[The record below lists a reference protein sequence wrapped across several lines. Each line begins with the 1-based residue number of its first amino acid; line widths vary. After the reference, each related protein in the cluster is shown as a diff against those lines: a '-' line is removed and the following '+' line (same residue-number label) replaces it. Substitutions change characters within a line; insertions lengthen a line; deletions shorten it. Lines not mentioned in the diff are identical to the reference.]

1 MTDNNCVVCFKNV
14 RIYSVG
20 ECEHPV
26 CYECSTRMR
35 VLCRQNECP
44 MCRHEM
50 GMVVFT
56 ERIRPFKRMKKDYSS
71 FNQEYRIAFENDYIQ
86 EAFENLLLYV
96 CKKCHNKPF
105 SSFDSLTEH
114 MRRIHDL
121 YSCDLCVDN
130 LKIFPKEFRYYSRS
144 DLNKHRRVGDIDDK
158 SHRGHPLCEF
168 CNIRYVDRDELYRHL
183 RKDHLFCHICD
194 SEGIQQFYGVY
205 GMLRDHYKQDHYL
218 CEEGDCLKEEFTSV
232 FPTEIDLKAHKAL
245 VHCKNLRNKLAV
257 KQARTLEL
265 EFTLAPR
272 IGADRRNRYQ
282 GTNTLEYPDEESTSQ
297 QHSVPH
303 MDSDPRNLMV
313 TWDES
318 AFPSLTNNPT
328 LYSTPR
334 SKPQPRGN
342 KNRLAFNEQ
351 NFPALG
357 SETSIKFNI
366 SNQLDPRPS
375 SVVSSTNISVQ
386 VNRNKN
392 RNNRAQ
398 TAGPSSSSVSLT
410 WVEKAKEKK
419 PANVPVPDK
428 SQAEPGPSKPPSMNR
443 NNFPK
448 LTLGAGNTSGAAS
461 GSSNVNNEAS
471 KKNKKSSLS
480 IHIED
485 HHDSRKSTYNEI
497 TNRNIPSSK
506 PDKNDKKSTTSTKP
520 KNKTTNGQ
528 SSSDSSKSNCI
539 LLNASRKKVKMKPE
553 VDGYVSL
560 NNLTASGTRNREPVA
575 GSSGNSGN
583 IPGPQSRNANDTNG
597 VQKTNVC
604 DTKLREENDK
614 TKPAEKRKKDK
625 NEIQSPKNKENKNDS
640 KTNNKP
646 TPTKKTNDKE
656 KKPSTKDA
664 ENLLKESNK
673 IVSKSDDSKLPEN
686 RNNQRKKSELRIG
699 PLHETTNGEL
709 IDSNS
714 NDSKTAVMFPPPGF
728 ESSITAPPG
737 LSRASSDQCNQQ
749 LFNDNQISFTKIP
762 EAMPI
767 YQQPDDFVSRNSH
780 LIDKISKSL
789 MRNNEEAINDFK
801 NTSLLYREGY
811 ISAPSY
817 YLYCMEN
824 IENDKFDDVFVE
836 LVILL
841 PNIMKQQE
849 LWTVHQSMKGDN
861 SQTAKVEHCPVCLQI
876 LKPSDFTSH
885 LTRHTLQTN
894 TPLFSK

>member
-20 ECEHPV
+20 ECDHPV

-56 ERIRPFKRMKKDYSS
+56 ERIRPFRRMKRDYSL
-71 FNQEYRIAFENDYIQ
+71 FNDKYHIAFENEYIQ
-86 EAFENLLLYV
+86 EAFENLLLFV

-105 SSFDSLTEH
+105 STFENLTEH

-168 CNIRYVDRDELYRHL
+168 CNVRYVDRDELYRHL
-183 RKDHLFCHICD
+183 RKDHLYCHICD
-194 SEGIQQFYGVY
+194 SEGIQQFYGMY
-205 GMLRDHYKQDHYL
+205 GMLRDHYKKDHYL
-218 CEEGDCLKEEFTSV
+218 CEEGDCIKEEFTSV

-272 IGADRRNRYQ
+272 SGSDRRNRYQ
-282 GTNTLEYPDEESTSQ
+282 GASTQEFPEEEPMNQPAVNQNFES
-297 QHSVPH
+297 
-303 MDSDPRNLMV
+303 DSRNVMV

-328 LYSTPR
+328 MYSAPR
-334 SKPQPRGN
+334 SKPQVRQT

-375 SVVSSTNISVQ
+375 SVSVSSTNISVQ

-419 PANVPVPDK
+419 SSGVVQPERNQP
-428 SQAEPGPSKPPSMNR
+428 EPGPSKPPPVTK

-448 LTLGAGNTSGAAS
+448 LTVSGANAS
-461 GSSNVNNEAS
+461 QSNEVS
-471 KKNKKSSLS
+471 KKNKKSSVS
-480 IHIED
+480 IHIEESD
-485 HHDSRKSTYNEI
+485 AKKSAYNEI
-497 TNRNIPSSK
+497 TNKNAATNKLKSDKKNSSSSK
-506 PDKNDKKSTTSTKP
+506 PKEKNTTQSGDIG
-520 KNKTTNGQ
+520 KT
-528 SSSDSSKSNCI
+528 NCI
-539 LLNASRKKVKMKPE
+539 LLNANRKKVKMKPE

-560 NNLTASGTRNREPVA
+560 NNLTAYGTRNQEPIA
-575 GSSGNSGN
+575 GSSSNS
-583 IPGPQSRNANDTNG
+583 RRANDTN
-597 VQKTNVC
+597 VQNLC
-604 DTKLREENDK
+604 DNKLIKEESDK
-614 TKPAEKRKKDK
+614 NRNIGRKKKDRIE
-625 NEIQSPKNKENKNDS
+625 NQSPKNKENKNDTKNNQQNAS
-640 KTNNKP
+640 KKP
-646 TPTKKTNDKE
+646 DKE
-656 KKPSTKDA
+656 KKLTTKDA

-673 IVSKSDDSKLPEN
+673 IVSKSEDLSKSTDN
-686 RNNQRKKSELRIG
+686 KNNQRKKSELKIG
-699 PLHETTNGEL
+699 PLHEMINGDSL
-709 IDSNS
+709 SSDSNEF
-714 NDSKTAVMFPPPGF
+714 KTAVKFPPPGF

-737 LSRASSDQCNQQ
+737 LSRATSEQPLYGNSIAYN
-749 LFNDNQISFTKIP
+749 IP
-762 EAMPI
+762 ESLPV
-767 YQQPDDFVSRNSH
+767 YQQPDDFVSRNSY
-780 LIDKISKSL
+780 LIEKIAKSL
-789 MRNNEEAINDFK
+789 MKNNEEAINDFK

-811 ISAPSY
+811 ISAASY

-841 PNIMKQQE
+841 PNILKQQE
-849 LWTVHQSMKGDN
+849 LWAVHQSMKSDN
-861 SQTAKVEHCPVCLQI
+861 SQVADVEHCAVCLQI
-876 LKPSDFTSH
+876 LKPSEYAFH
-885 LTRHTLQTN
+885 LTRHSLQAN
-894 TPLFSK
+894 SLFSTANQ